1 MECFYP
7 FPRTPLD
14 EFDKFYES
22 DGVCKCLPAC
32 NSIEYIYEIFE
43 EEYDWYYSEFQ
54 YRHTFVFE
62 FRYKDSDYFPMVRY
76 QEFKTK
82 DYLSYVGGLLGL
94 FAGISVLSIIEFFY
108 FFTLRL
114 AVDLINS
121 WRRVRVH

>member
-7 FPRTPLD
+7 LPRTPLD
-14 EFDKFYES
+14 EFDNFYES
-22 DGVCKCLPAC
+22 DGACKCLPAC